1 MQSTLTS
8 QKPTD
13 RKITTTVSNKI
24 LTAKN
29 DQISEQDSLLFWMGK
44 YFEKIVDGSKDRT
57 VEAKTKDLKRFL
69 SFMSDEVGSDHIDLW
84 TPSLTKHYQKT
95 LLSQKSKTSG
105 KPYKATTIN
114 RLFATIRHSARWI
127 SEHRPFSA
135 GDPFQ
140 GVKELMIDEPDWN
153 GLTNRQLTFIR
164 GACDQ
169 RLKICNRKDQNPILE
184 VAVFYTLLH
193 TGMREF
199 ELCSLTVGQYYE
211 KGFHDVKRKGRMISK
226 RIFLPDEAQE
236 KLDIYLKT
244 REDLHDD
251 DPLFTNRA
259 NSPLAERDVFRICER
274 LSNQACV
281 QLKEEDR
288 FKLRPHQL
296 RHTFLKRANDK
307 YGLSYA
313 KKVSGNVGIR
323 ELYRYTAPNQKE
335 VEEKA
340 ESLFD

>member
-1 MQSTLTS
+1 MSTSLVS
-8 QKPTD
+8 QKSQNQ
-13 RKITTTVSNKI
+13 KIAVKLSNKI
-24 LTAKN
+24 STIKN
-29 DQISEQDSLLFWMGK
+29 TEISDQDSLLFWMEHYFGK
-44 YFEKIVDGSKDRT
+44 MVDGSKERT
-57 VEAKTKDLKRFL
+57 ISAKKNDLKRFL
-69 SFMSDEVGSDHIDLW
+69 SFMTTEVGSDHIDSW
-84 TPSLTKHYQKT
+84 TPSLTKHYQKA
-95 LLSQKSKTSG
+95 LLSGKSKITG
-105 KPYKATTIN
+105 KSYKATTIN
-114 RLFATIRHSARWI
+114 RLFATLKHLSRWI
-127 SEHRPFSA
+127 ENQRPFSA

-140 GVKELMIDEPDWN
+140 GVKELMQDEPDWN
-153 GLTNRQLTFIR
+153 GLTDRQLTFLR

-169 RLKICNRKDQNPILE
+169 RIQICKHKNQNPILE
-184 VAVFYTLLH
+184 TAVFYTLLH

-199 ELCSLTVGQYYE
+199 ELCSLKVGQYYN
-211 KGFHDVKRKGRMISK
+211 KGLHDVKRKGRMITQ
-226 RIFLPDEAQE
+226 RIFLPDEARN
-236 KLDIYLKT
+236 KLDAYLET
-244 REDLHDD
+244 RNSLDDD
-251 DPLFTNRA
+251 DPLFLNRFDKQI
-259 NSPLAERDVFRICER
+259 SEKDVSRTCER

-340 ESLFD
+340 ESLFE